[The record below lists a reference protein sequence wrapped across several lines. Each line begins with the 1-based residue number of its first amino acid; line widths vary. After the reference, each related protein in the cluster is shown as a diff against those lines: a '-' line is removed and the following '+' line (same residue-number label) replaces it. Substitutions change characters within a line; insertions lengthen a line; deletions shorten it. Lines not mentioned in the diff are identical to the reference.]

1 MFYFGS
7 NLLKKGSKLHPWVLL
22 FRWKVLRGMV
32 WHLFGDFSQSEKL
45 GLGLSNLWYLYNMK
59 KRMFLQKVFYLIMYY
74 GLCWHKM
81 RNFASPFHFLGYC
94 FTARVSLTLCARGA
108 SDCGQSFLMNEPG
121 SSLHN
126 GMKTFWKYDFYI
138 TKISQDLKRI

>member
-1 MFYFGS
+1 M
-7 NLLKKGSKLHPWVLL
+7 
-22 FRWKVLRGMV
+22 
-32 WHLFGDFSQSEKL
+32 EKRIL
-45 GLGLSNLWYLYNMK
+45 
-59 KRMFLQKVFYLIMYY
+59 LQKLFDSIVYY

-126 GMKTFWKYDFYI
+126 GIKTYLYYVTFLLLVYLGEHRLIITNEKPCWDF
-138 TKISQDLKRI
+138 S